1 VMHHDIANE
10 ALATELLAEQP
21 VTFTGTG
28 GYDCSMATNTSDL
41 A

>member
-1 VMHHDIANE
+1 MHHDIANK

-28 GYDCSMATNTSDL
+28 GYYDCSMATNISDP